1 MNTHDRIT
9 LGGFVA
15 LAALTV
21 ALFAWLRAD
30 IAAVDERLGAVEERL
45 GADIAAVEEGLGAD
59 IAAVEEGLGADIAA
73 VEERLG
79 ADIERL
85 DARMEQLENGQ
96 IDLRERM
103 ARLEGELS
111 AVLTIVDVATT
122 RDAPPSGETAE

>member
-30 IAAVDERLGAVEERL
+30 IAAVDERLGAVEER
-45 GADIAAVEEGLGAD
+45 LGAD

>member
-15 LAALTV
+15 LAALIVT
-21 ALFAWLRAD
+21 LFAWLRSD
-30 IAAVDERLGAVEERL
+30 V
-45 GADIAAVEEGLGAD
+45 AAVE
-59 IAAVEEGLGADIAA
+59 
-73 VEERLG
+73 
-79 ADIERL
+79 ERL
-85 DARMEQLENGQ
+85 DARMERLENGQ

-111 AVLTIVDVATT
+111 AVLTIVDVAMA